1 VTPPAISADLAS
13 QEQMPMIPAASHLR
27 LNTSVLAGVEKRSLV
42 WIASRLPGWVNSDHL
57 TALAAF
63 AMVAAGAA
71 FWAAS
76 AWSPALLLVVLALI
90 VNWFGDSLDGTLA
103 RVRHHERPR
112 YGFYVDHVL
121 DIVGITVLVG
131 GIALS
136 GFMTPVVALTL
147 LIAYLLVSG
156 EVFLATAVN
165 GQFRMSFFGFGP
177 TELRIVLSAGA
188 IRLLGGGSVN
198 PFGLGEVLLF
208 DIGGVVAICGLAIAL
223 ITNATRTTIALYK
236 AEPLPLDAT
245 RSGAVDAIRRS
256 A

>member
-1 VTPPAISADLAS
+1 
-13 QEQMPMIPAASHLR
+13 MIPAASHVR
-27 LNTSVLAGVEKRSLV
+27 LNSSVLADAEKRCLV

-57 TALAAF
+57 TALAAI
-63 AMVAAGAA
+63 AMAGAGA
-71 FWAAS
+71 SFWAAGS
-76 AWSPALLLVVLALI
+76 WRPSLLLVVVALI

-103 RVRHHERPR
+103 RVRRHERPR

-136 GFMTPVVALTL
+136 GFMTPVVALML
-147 LIAYLLVSG
+147 LVAYLLVSG
-156 EVFLATAVN
+156 EVFLATAVK

-177 TELRIVLSAGA
+177 TELRIVLVAGA
-188 IRLLGGGSVN
+188 LKLLLGGGTVN

-208 DIGGVVAICGLAIAL
+208 DVGGIVATLGLAVAL
-223 ITNATRTTIALYK
+223 VTNATRTTIALYK
-236 AEPLPLDAT
+236 AEPLPA
-245 RSGAVDAIRRS
+245 AARRS

>member
-1 VTPPAISADLAS
+1 
-13 QEQMPMIPAASHLR
+13 MIPAASHVR
-27 LNTSVLAGVEKRSLV
+27 LNTSVLADAEKRSLV
-42 WIASRLPGWVNSDHL
+42 WMARRLPGWVNSDHL
-57 TALAAF
+57 TALAAL
-63 AMVAAGAA
+63 AMAGAGAA
-71 FWAAS
+71 FWTAGT
-76 AWSPALLLVVLALI
+76 WSPALFLVIVALI

-136 GFMTPVVALTL
+136 GFMTPVIALML
-147 LIAYLLVSG
+147 LVAYLLVSG

-177 TELRIVLSAGA
+177 TELRIVLAAGA
-188 IRLLGGGSVN
+188 LKLLGGGTVN
-198 PFGLGEVLLF
+198 PFGLGDVLLF
-208 DIGGVVAICGLAIAL
+208 DVGGGVAILGLVFAL
-223 ITNATRTTIALYK
+223 VTNATRTTMALYK
-236 AEPLPLDAT
+236 AEPLPSD
-245 RSGAVDAIRRS
+245 GAGRR